1 MYNKASRVMNKENQD
16 LRNKIES
23 NKNFL
28 NMVIHDL
35 KHPVE
40 AINIKLKH
48 FIEQLDSNI
57 YTVSSPNSQ
66 NTMFSWEDVEIDD
79 GVEENVN

>member
-57 YTVSSPNSQ
+57 YTHKILCSVGRMLKS
-66 NTMFSWEDVEIDD
+66 TKELKKI
-79 GVEENVN
+79 

>member
-1 MYNKASRVMNKENQD
+1 
-16 LRNKIES
+16 
-23 NKNFL
+23 
-28 NMVIHDL
+28 MVIHDL

-40 AINIKLKH
+40 AIKIKLKH

-79 GVEENVN
+79 GVEENLN